1 MKEKKM
7 DKERIKSLLDRKEQL
22 YEQYRK
28 AEDEYHSALLEDFA
42 DYKRKYIV
50 IDDNKWMYVDNFFT
64 DTRDRY
70 TELIINGKGFEYEI
84 SEYDDDCYFAS
95 EMLMQETV
103 RLDKYSSV
111 SIEDQLSKHIK
122 VVDMNDFLKEY
133 HKALK
138 AYEKRWF
145 EE

>member
-1 MKEKKM
+1 M

-22 YEQYRK
+22 YEQYRE

-42 DYKRKYIV
+42 DYKGKYIV

-95 EMLMQETV
+95 EMLMQETI

-111 SIEDQLSKHIK
+111 SIEDQLNKHIK
-122 VVDMNDFLKEY
+122 VVEMNDFLKEY
-133 HKALK
+133 RKALK

>member
-7 DKERIKSLLDRKEQL
+7 DKERIKALLDRKELL

-42 DYKRKYIV
+42 DYKGKYIV

-84 SEYDDDCYFAS
+84 SEYDDDCYFSS

-111 SIEDQLSKHIK
+111 SIEDQLNKHIK
-122 VVDMNDFLKEY
+122 VVEKNDFLKEY

>member
-1 MKEKKM
+1 M

-22 YEQYRK
+22 YEQYRE

-42 DYKRKYIV
+42 DYKGKYIV
-50 IDDNKWMYVDNFFT
+50 IDDNKWMYVDKFFT

-95 EMLMQETV
+95 EMLMQETI

-111 SIEDQLSKHIK
+111 SIEDQLNKHIK
-122 VVDMNDFLKEY
+122 VVEMNDFLKEY
-133 HKALK
+133 RKALK

>member
-1 MKEKKM
+1 M
-7 DKERIKSLLDRKEQL
+7 DKEKIKSLLDKKEQL
-22 YEQYRK
+22 YEMYRK

-42 DYKRKYIV
+42 DYKGKYIV

-70 TELIINGKGFEYEI
+70 TELIINGKGFEFEI
-84 SEYDDDCYFAS
+84 SVYDDDCYFS
-95 EMLMQETV
+95 TEMLMQETV

-111 SIEDQLSKHIK
+111 SIEDQLNKHIK
-122 VVDMNDFLKEY
+122 VVTMDDFLNEY